1 MDSENS
7 SLASVMFRSCS
18 VVDYRVQEA
27 LSKLSRVAYIDI
39 LEGDAE
45 GHIRFHSPEEAK
57 AVSDARAEL
66 QKEHSWKL
74 EILSG
79 VVFSP
84 SVRGSVGAQPACSA
98 GRRPELQPHYDD
110 GGNR

>member
-1 MDSENS
+1 MKS
-7 SLASVMFRSCS
+7 SLVLWIISLQ
-18 VVDYRVQEA
+18 DA
-27 LSKLSRVAYIDI
+27 LSRLSTVAYIDI

-45 GHIRFHSPEEAK
+45 GHIRFHSPEEAR

-79 VVFSP
+79 ELSSLLAIPVS
-84 SVRGSVGAQPACSA
+84 
-98 GRRPELQPHYDD
+98 RPVWLGD
-110 GGNR
+110 RMRMTKLSLLMIMRIT